1 MDIKLEGFYIENAE
15 YYQHTLNLR
24 SEIFSNNLGLNKHIE
39 FDGLDVKATHY
50 IVLCNNK
57 PVGCAR
63 WIEHHDFIRIDR
75 FGILKDYQHRGFGLI
90 LIKLIISELMPSRKK
105 IELLSTA
112 DSVIFF
118 IHQGFKDNNVIEDLG
133 NLKVRVLTL

>member
-1 MDIKLEGFYIENAE
+1 
-15 YYQHTLNLR
+15 
-24 SEIFSNNLGLNKHIE
+24 
-39 FDGLDVKATHY
+39 
-50 IVLCNNK
+50 
-57 PVGCAR
+57 
-63 WIEHHDFIRIDR
+63 
-75 FGILKDYQHRGFGLI
+75 
-90 LIKLIISELMPSRKK
+90 MPSRKK